1 MEVADDEVVWDM
13 ADVCLRDSQRTTC
26 CEDLESNVVFL
37 LQRWVHHSWDHLVSH
52 SSSLLSSDPEGNSK
66 LRARSG
72 VTATSKF
79 PPLQFKFQL
88 MFLGRWIPSVY

>member
-1 MEVADDEVVWDM
+1 MEVADDEVVLDM
-13 ADVCLRDSQRTTC
+13 VDVCLRDSQRTSC

-66 LRARSG
+66 LRARSD

-79 PPLQFKFQL
+79 PPLQFKFQF
-88 MFLGRWIPSVY
+88 MFLGRWIPSVC